1 MKGEWFCLPLD
12 GQLAIKL
19 SQRVVNIFKQWIQ
32 LTYNYSPFKTII
44 SLISHACSIH
54 IHVKYSYSQFKYL
67 KIKNLRKTKEFYL
80 DFQRCKAR
88 GNVLN
93 CKLVVGSGGGGIPT
107 YIARHVLEDK
117 TWRGRGK
124 MSENTIGWK
133 SMGFKLTTKLQ
144 TFLNFPTFNCPY
156 IYIYIFDN
164 LGCSGQRSVD
174 TRTSTNP
181 IGTRNTLLATCTTIN
196 ARLYLRQVALRG
208 LELIVLIFE
217 SRTKANE

>member
-93 CKLVVGSGGGGIPT
+93 CKLMVGSGGGGGGIAT
-107 YIARHVLEDK
+107 YIAIGRPHGKPSK
-117 TWRGRGK
+117 TWAWATPSQGATREKKKFLLLLRF
-124 MSENTIGWK
+124 ENNIQ
-133 SMGFKLTTKLQ
+133 MGCPNFTRILLTCYQ
-144 TFLNFPTFNCPY
+144 T
-156 IYIYIFDN
+156 
-164 LGCSGQRSVD
+164 
-174 TRTSTNP
+174 
-181 IGTRNTLLATCTTIN
+181 
-196 ARLYLRQVALRG
+196 
-208 LELIVLIFE
+208 
-217 SRTKANE
+217 